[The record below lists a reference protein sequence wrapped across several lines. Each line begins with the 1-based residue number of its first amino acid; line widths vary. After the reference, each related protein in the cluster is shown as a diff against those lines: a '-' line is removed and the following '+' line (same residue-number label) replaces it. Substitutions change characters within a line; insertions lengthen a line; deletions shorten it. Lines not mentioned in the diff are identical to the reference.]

1 MVWQI
6 KTYQKCPART
16 FLILSIA
23 MYVPKMVSE
32 TIFVHIHCDRKY
44 QKCPARTFLVR
55 FGLADHSWSIL
66 KYAPK

>member
-23 MYVPKMVSE
+23 MYVNE
-32 TIFVHIHCDRKY
+32 N
-44 QKCPARTFLVR
+44 
-55 FGLADHSWSIL
+55 GLRDHFRYIL
-66 KYAPK
+66 Q